1 MLSPA
6 SVYTSP
12 GPDHKQADRLSVLYH
27 VHMTSPF
34 CSIAVLQAASRTAL
48 SSFAQCGIIMQRAG
62 LSPILTPHC
71 SRPRVTLP
79 VRTILYCTVLYCTH
93 TLCNSELDLVQA
105 EATSVFDT
113 APFPPHPTRK
123 HTSPRSW
130 EDLPRTRDSVL
141 RLRPRYLF
149 L

>member
-1 MLSPA
+1 MSSPA

-71 SRPRVTLP
+71 SRPRVRAAARRKND
-79 VRTILYCTVLYCTH
+79 VAVLYCTRVPC
-93 TLCNSELDLVQA
+93 TPDLDLVQA
-105 EATSVFDT
+105 KASSVSDT
-113 APFPPHPTRK
+113 VPSLLHLARK
-123 HTSPRSW
+123 HSKSKSW
-130 EDLPRTRDSVL
+130 NALPRTRDSAL
-141 RLRPRYLF
+141 GPGFKYL
-149 L
+149 LL